1 MNLREWRWNFSSRA
15 RELSGG
21 NAIIISIPKS
31 GRTWVR
37 TFLCAYFCERNGR
50 PFTLEPEKYG
60 AIPRVIFSHDRF
72 EQRTKADFWDR
83 LRGKYLIPA
92 NELKRLPIILLVRD
106 PRDAFVSHYV
116 QLVRRTPE
124 TSDFLKQESASDLLR
139 DRNFGLRSIVKTM
152 NGWLREFYARADFA
166 LVRYESLHA
175 APEENFRQL
184 LAAIG
189 ESLPDDVAFS
199 RALAFSAFDN
209 MKKLETAGAFD
220 SKILQPG
227 DARDPESFKVRRGK
241 VGGYIDYLE
250 GADMTYVAEVMRE
263 LDPRFGYERNSE
275 S

>member
-1 MNLREWRWNFSSRA
+1 VSRIVAALLGQGEALTSILCEGEDA
-15 RELSGG
+15 REMEA
-21 NAIIISIPKS
+21 N
-31 GRTWVR
+31 R
-37 TFLCAYFCERNGR
+37 
-50 PFTLEPEKYG
+50 
-60 AIPRVIFSHDRF
+60 
-72 EQRTKADFWDR
+72 
-83 LRGKYLIPA
+83 RG
-92 NELKRLPIILLVRD
+92 
-106 PRDAFVSHYV
+106 
-116 QLVRRTPE
+116 
-124 TSDFLKQESASDLLR
+124 DL
-139 DRNFGLRSIVKTM
+139 
-152 NGWLREFYARADFA
+152 DFA

-209 MKKLETAGAFD
+209 MKKLEAAGAFD

-250 GADMTYVAEVMRE
+250 EADITYVAEVMRE